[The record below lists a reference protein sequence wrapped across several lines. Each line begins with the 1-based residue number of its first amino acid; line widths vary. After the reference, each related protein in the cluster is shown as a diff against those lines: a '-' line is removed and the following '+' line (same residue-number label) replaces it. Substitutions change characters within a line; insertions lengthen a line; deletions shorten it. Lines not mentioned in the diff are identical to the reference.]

1 MARKAR
7 SDAGNGS
14 GEAHQPKSSMDAVRM
29 AMRALGSDAATQA
42 LHDHIQSEYGLN
54 IHNNKISAY
63 KSSIRKQ
70 AGFKSTRG
78 RGAGGRPEK
87 VDTSR
92 INMDDI
98 RTVKQLA
105 DRIGAARLRELI
117 DVLEK

>member
-1 MARKAR
+1 MAKKAR
-7 SDAGNGS
+7 AAGNGT
-14 GEAHQPKSSMDAVRM
+14 GEGNQPKSSMGAVRM
-29 AMRALGSDAATQA
+29 AMRALGHDVATQA

-70 AGFKSTRG
+70 AGLKSTRG
-78 RGAGGRPEK
+78 RGTSRPAK
-87 VDTSR
+87 ADVSR

-98 RTVKQLA
+98 RAVKQLA

-117 DVLEK
+117 DVLEA